1 MLTIEINAITNML
14 INRLMVDVT
23 PEGEAQAF
31 RAKLGTYT
39 DELLVEQPGVI
50 HARHLPDPAKR
61 PATPFC
67 AYREGPQIL
76 RDRIIQVPTY
86 RLFFYDDPEM
96 GYWRIN
102 ELLPLAGKAIA
113 AKPRLQVVVGAVV
126 GEIAIVSVSGSSS
139 DPSLGGLLW
148 RNMQVTIDTTW

>member
-1 MLTIEINAITNML
+1 MLTIDINAVTNML
-14 INRLMVDVT
+14 VNRLMVDAV
-23 PEGEAQAF
+23 PDGSAQAL
-31 RAKLGTYT
+31 RAALGTYQ
-39 DELLVEQPGVI
+39 DEANVTQPGII

-61 PATPFC
+61 PSTPFI
-67 AYREGPQIL
+67 AYREGPQIT

-102 ELLPLAGKAIA
+102 EAMPLAGKAIA
-113 AKPRLQVVVGAVV
+113 AEPRLRVQVGALI
-126 GEIAIVSVSGSSS
+126 GQIAIVSVSGSSA

-148 RNMQVTIDTTW
+148 RNFQVAIDTTW